1 MDFLQNL
8 LDNSNIPV
16 ITAFLLGL
24 LTAISPCPLATNIT
38 AIGFISKDIGNRNK
52 IFLGGLLYT
61 LGRVVAY
68 TVLGIILISIL
79 KEGSSMFSLQK
90 GISKYGE
97 ILIAPVLIFVGVFML
112 FGDRLNLPKFGFS
125 GTGKAEKLKG
135 NLGSL
140 LLGVLF
146 ALAFCPTSGLFYFGM
161 LIPMSAAE
169 PGGYLLP
176 IVYAVATGLPV
187 ILVAWILA
195 YSVAGIGKFYNRIQ
209 VFQKW
214 FNRVVAV
221 LFIAVGIYYAYINYF
236 NTSLSL

>member
-16 ITAFLLGL
+16 ITAFLFGL

-221 LFIAVGIYYAYINYF
+221 LFIAVGIYYAYINY
-236 NTSLSL
+236 L

>member
-90 GISKYGE
+90 GINEYSE
-97 ILIAPVLIFVGVFML
+97 MLIAPVLIFVGVFML
-112 FGDRLNLPKFGFS
+112 FGDRLNLPKIGFS
-125 GTGKAEKLKG
+125 GTGRTEKLKG

-161 LIPMSAAE
+161 LIPMSATE

-176 IVYAVATGLPV
+176 VVYAVATGLPV
-187 ILVAWILA
+187 VLVAWILA
-195 YSVAGIGKFYNRIQ
+195 YSVAGIGKFYNCIQ
-209 VFQKW
+209 IFQKW
-214 FNRVVAV
+214 FNRVVAA
-221 LFIAVGIYYAYINYF
+221 LFIAVGVYYAYINY
-236 NTSLSL
+236 L

>member
-16 ITAFLLGL
+16 ITAFLLSL

-221 LFIAVGIYYAYINYF
+221 LFIAVGIYYAYINY
-236 NTSLSL
+236 L

>member
-38 AIGFISKDIGNRNK
+38 AIGFICKDIGNRNK

-221 LFIAVGIYYAYINYF
+221 LFIAVGIYYAYINY
-236 NTSLSL
+236 L

>member
-79 KEGSSMFSLQK
+79 KEGSSMVSLQK

-221 LFIAVGIYYAYINYF
+221 LFIAVGIYYAYINY
-236 NTSLSL
+236 L